1 MPITFALPL
10 QAFRIYR
17 NNNNNNST
25 EGEGCEK
32 GGVNSAGTEKPLRGQ
47 RARESATFIVCKA
60 LFIILRAFHSVLLC
74 TLFTLPPSA
83 ATPLCW
89 YSSGCFVIYVALCR
103 AWLARTFVNSKR
115 PVSISWQ
122 ASLYTVCPESTTLPP
137 PPPVDI
143 GLGYAVSLCF
153 NAVVLAKSPFVCPH
167 FAVYVRRKPCRGR
180 GRRREIY
187 ASLSGFVDSLHAA
200 TLHILCHILHRKC
213 NIYTE
218 SVGSRRGR
226 EGRRTVSA

>member
-1 MPITFALPL
+1 MERERVQHLLFAKPCLL
-10 QAFRIYR
+10 FYVHFTRF
-17 NNNNNNST
+17 S
-25 EGEGCEK
+25 
-32 GGVNSAGTEKPLRGQ
+32 SAP
-47 RARESATFIVCKA
+47 
-60 LFIILRAFHSVLLC
+60 
-74 TLFTLPPSA
+74 LFTLSPLVL
-83 ATPLCW
+83 PLCW
-89 YSSGCFVIYVALCR
+89 YSSGSFVIYVALCR

-122 ASLYTVCPESTTLPP
+122 ASLYTVCPESATLPP
-137 PPPVDI
+137 LLHTPVDI

-167 FAVYVRRKPCRGR
+167 FAVYVRRKACRAR
-180 GRRREIY
+180 GDGGKIY

-218 SVGSRRGR
+218 SVGSRRDR
-226 EGRRTVSA
+226 EERGAGANCLRINLHK

>member
-1 MPITFALPL
+1 MERERERVQHLLFAKPCLL
-10 QAFRIYR
+10 FYVHFTRF
-17 NNNNNNST
+17 S
-25 EGEGCEK
+25 
-32 GGVNSAGTEKPLRGQ
+32 SAP
-47 RARESATFIVCKA
+47 
-60 LFIILRAFHSVLLC
+60 
-74 TLFTLPPSA
+74 LFTLPPLVL
-83 ATPLCW
+83 PLCW
-89 YSSGCFVIYVALCR
+89 YSSGSFVIYVALCR

-122 ASLYTVCPESTTLPP
+122 ASLYTVCPESATLPP
-137 PPPVDI
+137 LLHTPVDI

-167 FAVYVRRKPCRGR
+167 FAVYVRRKACLAG
-180 GRRREIY
+180 GDGGKIY

-218 SVGSRRGR
+218 SVGRRRGR
-226 EGRRTVSA
+226 ESRGGAANCLRINLHK

>member
-1 MPITFALPL
+1 MRTGD
-10 QAFRIYR
+10 
-17 NNNNNNST
+17 
-25 EGEGCEK
+25 GEK
-32 GGVNSAGTEKPLRGQ
+32 
-47 RARESATFIVCKA
+47 ESATFIVCKA
-60 LFIILRAFHSVLLC
+60 LFIILRAFHSVLFCPPLY
-74 TLFTLPPSA
+74 TLPLLVL
-83 ATPLCW
+83 PLCW
-89 YSSGCFVIYVALCR
+89 YSSGSFVIYVALCR

-122 ASLYTVCPESTTLPP
+122 ASLYTVCPESATLPP
-137 PPPVDI
+137 LLHTPVDI

-167 FAVYVRRKPCRGR
+167 FAVYVRRKACRAG
-180 GRRREIY
+180 GDGGKIY

-218 SVGSRRGR
+218 SVGRRRGR
-226 EGRRTVSA
+226 EWRGGAANCLRINLHK